1 MDRSKLRLASKLL
14 AKAEDTAY
22 EAEAAALAAKA
33 YALLAEFLNA
43 VDDGARNGDRRRER
57 RLLHDRRA
65 ARRFFGKRSSGTAG
79 AGTEK
84 NSRQPENYQHGST
97 RRPGGSY
104 AQGDRQPDRPTGGD
118 IDLRA

>member
-1 MDRSKLRLASKLL
+1 MDRSKLRVASKLL
-14 AKAEDTAY
+14 AKAEDTKF

-43 VDDGARNGDRRRER
+43 IDDGTRSGERRRER

-65 ARRFFGKRSSGTAG
+65 TRRFFGKRSAG
-79 AGTEK
+79 GAVERDD
-84 NSRQPENYQHGST
+84 NERQAA
-97 RRPGGSY
+97 SY
-104 AQGDRQPDRPTGGD
+104 RQGDRPPDRSSGGD